1 MSIDVELSS
10 LPARINLYLNSV
22 NRTIGDKPSSFEMVM
37 ANTLLT
43 ADTNEIFFLNVIQ
56 FNTFNNFYQVQKGYN
71 TDFEILIYN
80 HDNEFHDSII
90 GEIPYGNLSVYD
102 ILNYLQTLLN
112 GLINITYDKLKNKFI
127 FTRII
132 NTSTLY
138 NGIYISNMYLNII
151 NCDTLLG
158 YQRISRNKPI
168 EFIYNV
174 ATYSDQPINVISIT
188 NFFVHVSGDL
198 YLNDENYDNHNSSEI
213 DNNNIIFSM
222 AVDKPFNTCLSYN
235 NIDGGNSFYY
245 RLDNSK
251 ANINRFKLEIRDQFN
266 QLIPNFPEYNMI
278 MQFTKK
284 TRENVFLRP
293 LIDIKNYLSQIYLMF
308 GTIYQKLLR

>member
-1 MSIDVELSS
+1 MDIQLSS
-10 LPARINLYLNSV
+10 LPERINLYLNSV
-22 NRTIGDKPSSFEMVM
+22 NRTIGDGPSSFEMVM
-37 ANTLLT
+37 SNTLVT
-43 ADTNEIFFLNVIQ
+43 VDTNEIFFINVIQ

-90 GEIPYGNLSVYD
+90 GEIPEGNLSVYD

-251 ANINRFKLEIRDQFN
+251 ANINRFKLEIKDQFN
-266 QLIPNFPEYNMI
+266 QIIPNFPEYNMI
-278 MQFTKK
+278 LQFTKK

>member
-1 MSIDVELSS
+1 
-10 LPARINLYLNSV
+10 
-22 NRTIGDKPSSFEMVM
+22 MVM
-37 ANTLLT
+37 VNSLIT

-251 ANINRFKLEIRDQFN
+251 ANINRFKLEIKDQFN
-266 QLIPNFPEYNMI
+266 QIIPNFPEYNMI
-278 MQFTKK
+278 LQFTKK

>member
-56 FNTFNNFYQVQKGYN
+56 FNTFNNFYQIQTGYN

-90 GEIPYGNLSVYD
+90 GEIPEGNLTVYD
-102 ILNYLQTLLN
+102 ILNYLKVLLS
-112 GLINITYDKLKNKFI
+112 GIINISYDKIKNKFI
-127 FTRII
+127 FTAISS
-132 NTSTLY
+132 NA
-138 NGIYISNMYLNII
+138 NHAYIYLNII
-151 NCDTLLG
+151 NCDLLLG
-158 YQRISRNKPI
+158 FSRLKRLKPI
-168 EFIYNV
+168 LLEHNINIY
-174 ATYSDQPINVISIT
+174 YEQPINVISIT
-188 NFFVHVSGDL
+188 NIFVHVSGDL

-222 AVDKPFNTCLSYN
+222 AIDKPFNTCLSYN

-251 ANINRFKLEIRDQFN
+251 ANINRFKLEIKDQFN
-266 QLIPNFPEYNMI
+266 QIIPNFPEYNMI
-278 MQFTKK
+278 LQFTKK

>member
-112 GLINITYDKLKNKFI
+112 GLINITYDKIKNKFI
-127 FTRII
+127 FTAISS
-132 NTSTLY
+132 NA
-138 NGIYISNMYLNII
+138 NHAYIYLNII
-151 NCDTLLG
+151 NCDLLLG
-158 YQRISRNKPI
+158 FSRLKRLKPI
-168 EFIYNV
+168 LLEHNINIY
-174 ATYSDQPINVISIT
+174 SEQPINVISIT
-188 NFFVHVSGDL
+188 NIFVHVSGDL

-222 AVDKPFNTCLSYN
+222 AIDKPFNTCLSYN

-251 ANINRFKLEIRDQFN
+251 ANINRFKLEIKDQFN
-266 QLIPNFPEYNMI
+266 QIIPNFPEYNMI
-278 MQFTKK
+278 LQFTKK

>member
-22 NRTIGDKPSSFEMVM
+22 NRTIGDKPSSFEMAMV
-37 ANTLLT
+37 NSLIT

-90 GEIPYGNLSVYD
+90 GEIPEGNLTVYD
-102 ILNYLQTLLN
+102 ILNYLKVLLS
-112 GLINITYDKLKNKFI
+112 GIINISYDKIKNKFI
-127 FTRII
+127 FTAISS
-132 NTSTLY
+132 NA
-138 NGIYISNMYLNII
+138 NHAYIYLNII
-151 NCDTLLG
+151 NCDLLLG
-158 YQRISRNKPI
+158 FSRLKRLKHILLEHNI
-168 EFIYNV
+168 NIY
-174 ATYSDQPINVISIT
+174 SEQPINVISIT
-188 NFFVHVSGDL
+188 NIFVHVSGDL

-222 AVDKPFNTCLSYN
+222 AIDKPFNTCLSYN

-251 ANINRFKLEIRDQFN
+251 ANINRFKLEIKDQFN
-266 QLIPNFPEYNMI
+266 QIIPNFPEYNMI